1 MYRNS
6 RDGGIRI
13 GPGFLSGML
22 LFLLGAT
29 GCAALGLGGA
39 RDPGWVYVANMDSN
53 SVSVIDGA
61 ELKVVATIDAGGHH
75 THDLILTPDGRRLFA
90 TNMMDGT
97 VAVIDTTT
105 RRLLKNIP
113 VGKLSHALALSPDGR
128 ELWVNVGGE
137 AAIPIVDAETLE
149 VTGRVAL
156 PEAVGTGHIWF
167 SPDGRRAYLTSPKLG
182 LVFVID
188 RARREILTTI
198 PVGKSPTFI
207 QVAQDG
213 QTVWGT
219 NTGGSDVYVIDA
231 AANKVRATVEVGKNP
246 NHLTLLGNRVYVT
259 VGGTNEVVVLES
271 RQGQP
276 QVVARIPVGKK
287 PHGIWASPD
296 GRLLYVAHEETN
308 DVRAIE
314 VATGRVVGAVPVG
327 NKPVAVV
334 TGARPV
340 GGGAPRAGASGY

>member
-1 MYRNS
+1 MGRTS
-6 RDGGIRI
+6 RDAGIRI
-13 GPGFLSGML
+13 GPGVAWGML
-22 LFLLGAT
+22 GILLAAA
-29 GCAALGLGGA
+29 GCAALGPGTG

-61 ELKVVATIDAGGHH
+61 DLKVVATIDAGGHH
-75 THDLILTPDGRRLFA
+75 THDLMLTADGHRLFA

-105 RRLLKNIP
+105 RRLQKNIP
-113 VGKLSHALALSPDGR
+113 TGKLTHALALSPEGR

-137 AAIPIVDAETLE
+137 AVIPIVDAATLE
-149 VTGRVAL
+149 VTGQVPL

-167 SPDGRRAYLTSPKLG
+167 SPDGSRAYLTSPKLG
-182 LVFVID
+182 QVFVID
-188 RARREILTTI
+188 RARREVLTTI

-207 QVAQDG
+207 QASADG
-213 QTVWGT
+213 KTVWGT
-219 NTGGSDVYVIDA
+219 NTGASDVYMIDA
-231 AANKVRATVEVGKNP
+231 AANKVLATVEVGKNP
-246 NHLTLLGNRVYVT
+246 NHLTLVGNRVYVT
-259 VGGTNEVVVLES
+259 VGGANEVVALET

-276 QVVARIPVGKK
+276 HVVERIPVGKK

-308 DVRAIE
+308 DVRVIE
-314 VATGRVVGAVPVG
+314 VASGKVVGTVPVG